1 MIDISFSRR
10 FFVRRPCPIR
20 LPVRARREINPILCR
35 FTTPREPILRR
46 MNRHQPNQ
54 IQLRQ
59 RPARSQPAATDR
71 PEEKN
76 PNQGPRDFVQ
86 PEF

>member
-1 MIDISFSRR
+1 MIGIRFSTR
-10 FFVRRPCPIR
+10 FFIRRPSPIKP
-20 LPVRARREINPILCR
+20 PVRAQREIGPILSR